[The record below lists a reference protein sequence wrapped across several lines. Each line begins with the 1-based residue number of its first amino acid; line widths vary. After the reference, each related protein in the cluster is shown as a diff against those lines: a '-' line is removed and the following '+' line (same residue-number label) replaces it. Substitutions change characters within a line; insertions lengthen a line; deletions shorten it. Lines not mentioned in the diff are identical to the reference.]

1 MLLNDGVKFQARK
14 TLSKILFTCAIYLSP
29 ISDNFL
35 HQNHAQNEIFY
46 LGVQSA
52 AGKGLQVVVDPN
64 DLNRLKR
71 GLKEINY
78 LLDNW

>member
-29 ISDNFL
+29 ISDTFL
-35 HQNHAQNEIFY
+35 RQNNAQNEVFY
-46 LGVQSA
+46 WGVQSA